1 MHMCRRTQ
9 TALRYRTAQSFI
21 KSAMAST
28 SDSPAVSQA
37 SYIQT
42 CLWCVFYASGIIGM
56 LVIYGVLQERIMTI
70 PYGNETFSF
79 SVFLVFCNRIAAVLF
94 AIVMALVHKEGFANG
109 APLWKYLIVSLSN
122 VFASTCQYE
131 SLKYVSF
138 AVQMLG
144 KSFKMMPVMLWGM
157 AISGKRYSL
166 TDWLIAAGVT
176 AGVTEFLM
184 TGPTASPN
192 DQGNSTR
199 GLMWLVAFLALDGLT
214 STMQEKLFKEH
225 KTSKYNQMLYV
236 NLLSCCV
243 SVITLISSRTLFPA
257 VAFAGSHGRFIV
269 DAVLLSASAVGGQFF
284 IYSQV
289 KEFGALV
296 FAATMNVRQVVSII
310 ISYVTYKHHITLL
323 QILGLLICFFALFY
337 KSYVG
342 MKEAGTS
349 AEKKHLLNQKPDEV
363 MRNSDCNVDA
373 EKGR

>member
-1 MHMCRRTQ
+1 MTGDA
-9 TALRYRTAQSFI
+9 TPAAAQANYLQSC
-21 KSAMAST
+21 M
-28 SDSPAVSQA
+28 
-37 SYIQT
+37 
-42 CLWCVFYASGIIGM
+42 WCSFYAMGIISM
-56 LVIYGVLQERIMTI
+56 LVIYGMLQERIMTI

-79 SVFLVFCNRIAAVLF
+79 SVFLVFCNRVAAVLF
-94 AIVMALVHKEGFANG
+94 ACTMVLVHREEFRNG
-109 APLWKYLIVSLSN
+109 APLWKYLVVSLSN

-157 AISGKRYSL
+157 AISGKRYSV

-176 AGVTEFLM
+176 FGVTEFLM

-199 GLMWLVAFLALDGLT
+199 GLLFLLAFLALDGLT

-225 KTSKYNQMLYV
+225 KTSKYNQMLYI

-243 SVITLISSRTLFPA
+243 SVITLITSGTLFPA
-257 VAFAGSHGRFIV
+257 LHFCGTHGRLIFDTSI
-269 DAVLLSASAVGGQFF
+269 LSLSAVGGQFF

-296 FAATMNVRQVVSII
+296 FAATMNARQVVSII
-310 ISYVTYKHHITLL
+310 ISYITYQHHITLL
-323 QILGLLICFFALFY
+323 QILGLFLCFVSLFY
-337 KSYVG
+337 KSYLG
-342 MKEAGTS
+342 MVESSG
-349 AEKKHLLNQKPDEV
+349 AEKMPLLKPEP
-363 MRNSDCNVDA
+363 DA
-373 EKGR
+373 EANVLDNGQQNGHDIKAVK